1 MDVLIPSFERTKS
14 MRATRGFS
22 LMEVL
27 MVVTLMGILTGV
39 AAPYV
44 IQDSPKA
51 QAAKSAETLAQTM
64 RLARFR
70 AIAMNRQVYVQFQ
83 PNGSATFY
91 TAYVN
96 LGTPGSVPT
105 GTSAETNA
113 TRIEFSDMVSN
124 QRGNALSSGVVFGT
138 GAASSSPYGGSV
150 TGAIDLPANPI
161 VFDSR
166 GTVQW
171 PANATSST
179 GTIYVQY
186 SSDPSSV
193 RAVTLSRAGMVKVW
207 QLKGGT
213 WQ

>member
-1 MDVLIPSFERTKS
+1 
-14 MRATRGFS
+14 
-22 LMEVL
+22 MEVL
-27 MVVTLMGILTGV
+27 IVVTLIGILTGV
-39 AAPYV
+39 SAPYV
-44 IQDSPKA
+44 IKDSPKA

-70 AIAMNRQVYVQFQ
+70 AIAMNRQVYVQFK
-83 PNGSATFY
+83 PNGTANFY

-96 LGTPGSVPT
+96 LGAPGSVPT
-105 GTSAETNA
+105 GTSAETAA

-124 QRGNALSSGVVFGT
+124 LRGNKLPSGVVFGT
-138 GAASSSPYGGSV
+138 GSASSSPYGASV
-150 TGAIDLPANPI
+150 SGAIGLQANPI

-186 SSDPSSV
+186 SSDPGSV
-193 RAVTLSRAGMVKVW
+193 RAVTLTRAGMIKVW